1 MSVSVSSMSVRVEGS
16 PDPTALAVAVHRALV
31 AAVVLVAAREAV
43 GESRRVSVVALVCG
57 HVAHVVS

>member
-1 MSVSVSSMSVRVEGS
+1 MSVSVSSMCASGFS

-43 GESRRVSVVALVCG
+43 GESRRVSVVALVCR
-57 HVAHVVS
+57 HVADVVS